1 MLEKLEHSD
10 LYICFYHQNFK
21 FLISSDIG
29 YLYSNGIIFHCN
41 KNKKFHITALTMKF
55 YIFTFELSLVFAW
68 IFFFST
74 LGRNE
79 LKILEKENS

>member
-29 YLYSNGIIFHCN
+29 YLYSNGIYVFHCN
-41 KNKKFHITALTMKF
+41 KNKKFHKTALTMENLLHF
-55 YIFTFELSLVFAW
+55 LLLNYHLYLLGFSLEV
-68 IFFFST
+68 
-74 LGRNE
+74 
-79 LKILEKENS
+79 